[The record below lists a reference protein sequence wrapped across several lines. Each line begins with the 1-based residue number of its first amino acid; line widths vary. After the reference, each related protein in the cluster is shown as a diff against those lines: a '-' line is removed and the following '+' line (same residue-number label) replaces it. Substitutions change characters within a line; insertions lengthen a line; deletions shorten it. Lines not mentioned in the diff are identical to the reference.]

1 MAEDDQEKTEQAT
14 PKRQR
19 DAREKGQVVVS
30 REVSS
35 ALVLLGAML
44 AFYVAGTWMVQR
56 IIEMMRH
63 FFSGLGTISL
73 RADSL
78 QTMLLHLMIDFF
90 LIVFPVMLAVLIVGI
105 AANIMQVGFTISSEA
120 MSPNFSKL
128 NPLQGIGRLLSL
140 RSVVD
145 LVKSL
150 LKVVLLGW
158 LSYSLIRGEIQKML
172 LLMRMDIMDI
182 WTFIGQTAFRI
193 SLYTGLAMIA
203 IAALDY
209 LFQWWQHQKD
219 LRMSKQEIKEE
230 SKQTEGDP
238 RIKSRIRSIQL
249 EMSRRRMMQ
258 SVPGATVVITN
269 PTHLAVAL
277 AYESKKMLAPK
288 VVAKG
293 AGFIAET
300 IKDIA
305 KSHSVP
311 VVENKPLAQTLFK
324 TVDIG
329 AYIPFELYK
338 AVAEILAYVY
348 RLKGIH

>member
-1 MAEDDQEKTEQAT
+1 MAENDQEKTEQAT

-44 AFYVAGTWMVQR
+44 AFYASGAWMFQR
-56 IIEMMRH
+56 LAEMMRH
-63 FFSGLGTISL
+63 FFGGMGTISL

-78 QTMLLHLMIDFF
+78 QTLLFHLFIDFF
-90 LIVFPVMLAVLIVGI
+90 LIVFPVMLAAMIIGV
-105 AANIMQVGFTISSEA
+105 AANVMQVGFTISTDA
-120 MSPNFSKL
+120 MSPKLSKL
-128 NPLQGIGRLLSL
+128 NPLQGIGKLLSL
-140 RSVVD
+140 RSAVD
-145 LVKSL
+145 LLKSL
-150 LKVVLLGW
+150 IKIVLLGW

-182 WTFIGQTAFRI
+182 WTFIGETAFRI
-193 SLYTGLAMIA
+193 GLYIGLAMVA

-219 LRMSKQEIKEE
+219 LRMTKQEIKDE

-238 RIKSRIRSIQL
+238 KIKSRIRYIQL

-269 PTHLAVAL
+269 PTHLAIAL
-277 AYESKKMLAPK
+277 IYDSKRMQAPK

-293 AGFIAET
+293 AGFIAQT

-305 KSHSVP
+305 RSHSVP
-311 VVENKPLAQTLFK
+311 IVENKPLARTLFK
-324 TVDIG
+324 TVDLG

-348 RLKGIH
+348 RLKGIR